1 MAPDETGACY
11 LYEFLAAHRRWK
23 LHVTLNDE
31 KTFFI
36 LRLFPGRNALVFDPR
51 YLHAAAQIATRKRSV
66 KSGALFVGRRRKVCA
81 QKWLFPHWKFLHHSE
96 KRCIPPFP
104 SSFRFCIA
112 AKQSCKKPP
121 QA

>member
-1 MAPDETGACY
+1 MQPDETGACY

-51 YLHAAAQIATRKRSV
+51 YLHAAAQICNAENDSV
-66 KSGALFVGRRRKVCA
+66 KSGALFVGRRPEGLVRKNG
-81 QKWLFPHWKFLHHSE
+81 
-96 KRCIPPFP
+96 
-104 SSFRFCIA
+104 SFRTGSSYITRRNAVFRRFHPRFA
-112 AKQSCKKPP
+112 FV
-121 QA
+121 